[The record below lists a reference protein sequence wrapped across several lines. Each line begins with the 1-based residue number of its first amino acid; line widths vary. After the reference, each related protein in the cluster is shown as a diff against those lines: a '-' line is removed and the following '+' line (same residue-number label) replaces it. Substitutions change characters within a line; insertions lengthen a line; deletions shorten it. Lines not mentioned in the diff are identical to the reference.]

1 MRPRPQRLL
10 PERRV
15 VLALGSNLGDRL
27 AHLETAVRALATT
40 PGLRLDA
47 VSKVVESPAWKLDGV
62 DETAPA
68 YFNAVA
74 IGSTTLEP
82 DDLLAATAA
91 IESAGGRIRGEGEE
105 RWGDRTLDIDVI
117 AVGGVVR
124 DDAHLTLPHPRAG
137 ERAFVLEPWLD
148 VEPHAVLPG
157 RGPVA
162 ELRALATDRVTD
174 RPEAIAWRRTRSSG
188 DASRGTTTTAP
199 STAPGRIDPE
209 SSTP

>member
-1 MRPRPQRLL
+1 MRPRQQRLL

-40 PGLRLDA
+40 PGLRLDG
-47 VSKVVESPAWKLDGV
+47 VSKVVESPAWKLDGA
-62 DETAPA
+62 DENAPA
-68 YFNAVA
+68 YFNAVV

-91 IESAGGRIRGEGEE
+91 IERAGGRIRGDGEE

-124 DDAHLTLPHPRAG
+124 DDAQLTLPHPRAG

-148 VEPHAVLPG
+148 VEPHAVLAG

-162 ELRALATDRVTD
+162 ELRARATDRVTD
-174 RPEAIAWRRTRSSG
+174 RPEAIAWQRPRTSE
-188 DASRGTTTTAP
+188 
-199 STAPGRIDPE
+199 TAPGPGRTDSE

>member
-1 MRPRPQRLL
+1 VRPRQQRLL

-27 AHLETAVRALATT
+27 AHLESAVRALATT
-40 PGLRLDA
+40 PGLRIDG
-47 VSKVVESPAWKLDGV
+47 VSKIVESPAWKLDGV
-62 DETAPA
+62 DEDAPG
-68 YFNAVA
+68 YLNAVV

-82 DDLLAATAA
+82 EDLLAATTA
-91 IESAGGRIRGEGEE
+91 IELSGGRVRGEGEE
-105 RWGDRTLDIDVI
+105 RWGDRTLDIDLI
-117 AVGGVVR
+117 AVGGVTR

-148 VEPHAVLPG
+148 VEPHAVLAG

-162 ELRALATDRVTD
+162 ELRARATDRVTD
-174 RPEAIAWRRTRSSG
+174 RPEAIAWRRPRTSE
-188 DASRGTTTTAP
+188 TAP
-199 STAPGRIDPE
+199 APGRTDPE

>member
-1 MRPRPQRLL
+1 ML
-10 PERRV
+10 PGRRV

-62 DETAPA
+62 DEAAPA

-74 IGSTTLEP
+74 IGSTTLDP

-91 IESAGGRIRGEGEE
+91 IESAGGRVRGEGEE

-117 AVGGVVR
+117 AIGGVTR

-148 VEPHAVLPG
+148 VEPHAVLAG
-157 RGPVA
+157 RGPIA
-162 ELRALATDRVTD
+162 ELRARATDRVTD

-188 DASRGTTTTAP
+188 DASRGTTPTAP
-199 STAPGRIDPE
+199 STAPGRTDPE